1 MQNEN
6 STPPTGQRSKTA
18 SFFLGGFKRWLLLGP
33 LAIIL
38 LWAVFYIGQPVFAF
52 LWQYMPI
59 WIFGSAMVAGLT
71 FTRMSRGGKIA
82 TGIVGGAVVAGLL
95 YSYGVTFAPFVAV
108 SVVGAALLALAPR
121 LPVVLSALTRVGLG
135 VVGLWLILAN
145 TVPFIQQWQLADHVT
160 RNTAMLDQF
169 PVTIDDRVLPRA
181 TALEYAL
188 KSNDDRTKQ
197 VERVHIVWLPAGT
210 PTTLDSTDDKTLAP
224 VAQPRAVW
232 QAPLGFN
239 PEVTAN
245 KFWFSFWGSASGV
258 IRVDGSEMNRKV
270 DQKSGESAF
279 FMFGAESWVT
289 EGLFKLRHPLSK
301 PAQKLYWQNKDGTWS
316 LLVSYVT
323 YKPTWTGTMI
333 PVMSGVMEFGTHG
346 SFVNHSPAAA
356 KAKFSGATLYPTDLV
371 NLYGAAYAKFR
382 YGLADYFWSQKGL
395 LDISEDRTTK
405 DEYPNKNS
413 HPYYQNFQNLGP
425 QLVLPFEPFGDTADA
440 LTHVLLFDAVNGEI
454 KGYNRH
460 GGDTITGPRTG
471 LQNLTEAAPELNWNM
486 YAAVEPLVI
495 HTADGRWYYKVSI
508 IRDAPGHA
516 TVRIIVID
524 GKTLFPVAFDNVNDY
539 RRYIETGKLPASFKA
554 HKAAPAPQQP
564 DGAPQQPDAAP
575 SQPDT
580 VPAQTVPAEKK

>member
-1 MQNEN
+1 MQNEK
-6 STPPTGQRSKTA
+6 STPPAGDQRSWA
-18 SFFLGGFKRWLLLGP
+18 ARFFLGGFKRWLLLGP
-33 LAIIL
+33 LSLIL
-38 LWAVFYIGQPVFAF
+38 LWVVFYIGQPVFAF

-71 FTRMSRGGKIA
+71 FTRMSRTGKVA
-82 TGIVGGAVVAGLL
+82 TGIFGGAVVAGLL
-95 YSYGVTFAPFVAV
+95 YSYGATFAPFVAV
-108 SVVGAALLALAPR
+108 SVVGAVLLALAPR
-121 LPVVLSALTRVGLG
+121 LPVALSALTRVGLG
-135 VVGLWLILAN
+135 LVGLWLIVAN

-160 RNTAMLDQF
+160 RSTTLLNQF
-169 PVTIDDRVLPRA
+169 PVTVDDRVLPRA

-197 VERVHIVWLPAGT
+197 VERVHIVWLPKGT
-210 PTTLDSTDDKTLAP
+210 QTTLDSTDDKTLSP
-224 VAQPRAVW
+224 SSEPRAVW

-245 KFWFSFWGSASGV
+245 KFWYSFWGSASGV

-270 DQKSGESAF
+270 DQKSGENAF

-289 EGLFKLRHPLSK
+289 DGLFKLRHPLSR
-301 PAQKLYWQNKDGTWS
+301 PAQKVYWQNQDGSWS

-333 PVMSGVMEFGTHG
+333 PMMAGVMEFGTHG
-346 SFVNHSPAAA
+346 SFVNHSLKSA
-356 KAKFSGATLYPTDLV
+356 KEKFAGATLYPTDLV
-371 NLYGAAYAKFR
+371 NMYGAAYAKFR
-382 YGLADYFWSQKGL
+382 YGLLDYYWSQKGL
-395 LDISEDRTTK
+395 LDISEDHTTK

-413 HPYYQNFQNLGP
+413 HPYYQNFQQYGP

-454 KGYNRH
+454 KGYDRR

-486 YAAVEPLVI
+486 YAAVEPLIV
-495 HTADGRWYYKVSI
+495 HTPDGRWYYKVSI

-524 GKTLFPVAFDNVNDY
+524 GKSLFPVAFDNVNDF
-539 RRYIETGKLPASFKA
+539 RRYIETGKLPASFSL
-554 HKAAPAPQQP
+554 HKAAPAAQQP
-564 DGAPQQPDAAP
+564 DSVPQQAP
-575 SQPDT
+575 SPEVT
-580 VPAQTVPAEKK
+580 PEIPAQKK